1 MLTSPRVFLCLVIG
15 VPMLALAGCGRDP
28 EPAAS
33 PETVAA
39 DVPVPEM
46 VAPVVPETSGIEDHS
61 AGGEAHVHGAG
72 EFAVAVDG
80 DLLTV
85 TLDAPLANFGLGEGD
100 TDTLEVSTG
109 IGDGLVRFEG
119 GANCQPGDRHIE
131 TRTAGDHSG
140 LTLSLSFTCTDI
152 EKLEGV
158 RLNAFSEFP
167 GFETVNAIFIGPDA
181 QVASVLTAGNPELST
196 R

>member
-1 MLTSPRVFLCLVIG
+1 MLTSPRVFLCLMIG
-15 VPMLALAGCGRDP
+15 VPILGLAGCGRAS
-28 EPAAS
+28 EPAAP
-33 PETVAA
+33 PEAVVA
-39 DVPVPEM
+39 DVPAPEV
-46 VAPVVPETSGIEDHS
+46 VAPVVPATPDMEDHS

-80 DLLTV
+80 DVLTV

-100 TDTLEVSTG
+100 TDTLAVSTG
-109 IGDGLVRFEG
+109 IGDGLVSFEG

-131 TRTAGDHSG
+131 TRTVGDHSG
-140 LTLSLSFTCTDI
+140 LTLTLSFTCTDI
-152 EKLEGV
+152 ESLEGV

-167 GFETVNAIFIGPDA
+167 GFETVNAIFIGRDT
-181 QVASVLTAGNPELST
+181 QVAGVLTAGNPELST

>member
-1 MLTSPRVFLCLVIG
+1 MLTSPRVFLCLMIG
-15 VPMLALAGCGRDP
+15 VPMLGLAGCGRDP
-28 EPAAS
+28 EPVAP
-33 PETVAA
+33 PEAVAA
-39 DVPVPEM
+39 DVPEPEV
-46 VAPVVPETSGIEDHS
+46 VAPVVPATPDIAEPS

-80 DLLTV
+80 DVLTV

-109 IGDGLVRFEG
+109 IGEGLVSFVG
-119 GANCQPGDRHIE
+119 GANCQPGDRRIE
-131 TRTAGDHSG
+131 TRTVGDHSG
-140 LTLSLSFTCTDI
+140 LTLTLSFTCKDI
-152 EKLEGV
+152 EALEGV

-167 GFETVNAIFIGPDA
+167 GFETVNAIFIGPDK
-181 QVASVLTAGNPELST
+181 QVAGVLTAGNPELST

>member
-1 MLTSPRVFLCLVIG
+1 MFTSPRVFLCLMTG

-28 EPAAS
+28 EPAAQQ
-33 PETVAA
+33 EAVAA
-39 DVPVPEM
+39 DVPVPEV
-46 VAPVVPETSGIEDHS
+46 VAPVVPATPDIAEPS

-80 DLLTV
+80 DVLTV

-109 IGDGLVRFEG
+109 IGEGLVSFVG
-119 GANCQPGDRHIE
+119 GANCQPGDRRIE
-131 TRTAGDHSG
+131 TRTVGDHSG
-140 LTLSLSFTCTDI
+140 LTLTLSFTCKDI
-152 EKLEGV
+152 EALEGV

-167 GFETVNAIFIGPDA
+167 GFETVNAIFIGPDT
-181 QVASVLTAGNPELST
+181 QVAGVLTAGNPELST

>member
-1 MLTSPRVFLCLVIG
+1 MLTSPRVFFCLMIG
-15 VPMLALAGCGRDP
+15 VPMLGLAGCGRDP
-28 EPAAS
+28 EPAA
-33 PETVAA
+33 PQEAVAA
-39 DVPVPEM
+39 DVPVPEV
-46 VAPVVPETSGIEDHS
+46 VAPVAPATPDIEEPS

-80 DLLTV
+80 DVLTV

-109 IGDGLVRFEG
+109 IGDGLVSFEG
-119 GANCQPGDRHIE
+119 GANCQPVDRRIE
-131 TRTAGDHSG
+131 TRTVGDHSG
-140 LTLSLSFTCTDI
+140 LTLTLSFTCADI

>member
-1 MLTSPRVFLCLVIG
+1 MFTSARVFLCLMIG
-15 VPMLALAGCGRDP
+15 VPMLGLAACGRDTAPGAPP
-28 EPAAS
+28 EA
-33 PETVAA
+33 VAA
-39 DVPVPEM
+39 YVAVTEM
-46 VAPVVPETSGIEDHS
+46 VAPVVPEVADMEDLS

-80 DLLTV
+80 SVLTV
-85 TLDAPLANFGLGEGD
+85 MLDAPLANFGLSEGD

-109 IGDGLVRFEG
+109 IGEGLVRFEG
-119 GANCQPGDRHIE
+119 GVDCQPGDRRIE

-140 LTLSLSFTCTDI
+140 LTLTLSFTCKDI